1 MFKFVLFIF
10 GRQLWRN
17 ILDKFSDVSKLDLSL
32 EYFGA
37 YFAHFLSAT
46 VKIML
51 LDGWLKT
58 CNQSKPFRDFLKTLN
73 FLRS

>member
-10 GRQLWRN
+10 GIQLWRN

-37 YFAHFLSAT
+37 YFGHFLSAT

-51 LDGWLKT
+51 LDG
-58 CNQSKPFRDFLKTLN
+58 
-73 FLRS
+73 

>member
-10 GRQLWRN
+10 GIQLWRN

-32 EYFGA
+32 EYFAA

-51 LDGWLKT
+51 LDG
-58 CNQSKPFRDFLKTLN
+58 
-73 FLRS
+73 